1 MLKRYQRAKKLP
13 VLSVSII
20 DESSP
25 PLVATARAVVDWR
38 DRAGARSEA
47 GTGFRPLRCWQS
59 PVFLVKGWGRPKAS
73 ASPRSASARIERMVV
88 GRRLE
93 NCAHCEWFNLASK
106 AQQSEP

>member
-38 DRAGARSEA
+38 DRAGAKSEA
-47 GTGFRPLRCWQS
+47 GRVAGFRPARCWQS
-59 PVFLVKGWGRPKAS
+59 PVFLVSGCGKPKAS

-88 GRRLE
+88 GRAGTAFNSAIE
-93 NCAHCEWFNLASK
+93 AHSRIEQASR
-106 AQQSEP
+106 

>member
-38 DRAGARSEA
+38 DRAGAKSEA
-47 GTGFRPLRCWQS
+47 GTGFRPLRCWQTQDATHVPG
-59 PVFLVKGWGRPKAS
+59 PVATIS
-73 ASPRSASARIERMVV
+73 MPRR
-88 GRRLE
+88 
-93 NCAHCEWFNLASK
+93 
-106 AQQSEP
+106 